1 MRAKFKFSPRDN
13 KLSHFQDEV
22 GFAAVRRVRRFVFPA
37 CTNVVECLGTFT
49 LILPLRYT
57 FDVELIYDRLT
68 GERDRESAMLQ
79 FFKDI
84 LS

>member
-1 MRAKFKFSPRDN
+1 MRAKFKCSPRD
-13 KLSHFQDEV
+13 KLSHSQDEV
-22 GFAAVRRVRRFVFPA
+22 GLAAVRRVRRFVFPA